1 MPGEIRSSS
10 EGMAAWLAWSGNTWG
25 LAVLGWSLSRPMYIY
40 ILYNC
45 ICIYIYIDI
54 STMQISIHR
63 LIIFTCWCALYIAIR
78 LFKVIFSK
86 LKSGHCKASVASKH
100 GVEWFMHA
108 TSNCCCG
115 SFQKKSP
122 PNCFKM
128 SQNIFAY
135 THQCQHQVVSVPYF
149 PTEFS
154 SPSSQTCDL
163 VWRFD
168 ILQLHLPLG
177 DDRVDH
183 GLDSKPPSQIKKV
196 IIGSLTVSHLD
207 LFQSPDRI
215 CSWHLCHLDRI
226 WETYGNVW
234 PHVTTRYT

>member
-1 MPGEIRSSS
+1 MVLNDSCMQPVI
-10 EGMAAWLAWSGNTWG
+10 AA
-25 LAVLGWSLSRPMYIY
+25 VVV
-40 ILYNC
+40 
-45 ICIYIYIDI
+45 
-54 STMQISIHR
+54 
-63 LIIFTCWCALYIAIR
+63 F
-78 LFKVIFSK
+78 
-86 LKSGHCKASVASKH
+86 
-100 GVEWFMHA
+100 
-108 TSNCCCG
+108 
-115 SFQKKSP
+115 KKSHHQTVLKCLKIYLHTRISVNIKLFP
-122 PNCFKM
+122 CHIFL
-128 SQNIFAY
+128 QN
-135 THQCQHQVVSVPYF
+135 
-149 PTEFS
+149 FS